1 VTSGGMHRKPN
12 APPGW
17 YAHPT
22 MANTQRYWDGD
33 GWTDHVAPT
42 SSHAAPR
49 GSSSGLVTM
58 GYVLAVLFPIGG
70 FVCGLVLISK
80 GKGQT
85 GALVIILS
93 VVLTVVWAYVLWCV
107 GV

>member
-1 VTSGGMHRKPN
+1 
-12 APPGW
+12 
-17 YAHPT
+17 
-22 MANTQRYWDGD
+22 
-33 GWTDHVAPT
+33 
-42 SSHAAPR
+42 
-49 GSSSGLVTM
+49 M